1 MIVSAFFALS
11 PKKETK
17 QNKGSKFK
25 MKILKNNLL
34 LTYTENIKSKASI
47 DWFIHELVG

>member
-11 PKKETK
+11 PKKK
-17 QNKGSKFK
+17 QNKESKFK
-25 MKILKNNLL
+25 MKVLKNNLL